1 MVPGRPPKSG
11 DTSLCSKIPVNFHLT
26 HRISRCPRK
35 FLPDSPVGRIRL
47 ILRGRPSR
55 SSLPSVMCQDLRLV
69 DEQISSFIFCP
80 RGMDAPPRRR
90 VRPWAC
96 RPLLGA
102 LTPVG
107 VHTAMALRARRSETW
122 AALALGTRADRPA
135 KPTAALPTIRYALA
149 EAEETCL
156 FVH

>member
-1 MVPGRPPKSG
+1 MKAQNRMACLVYMKKRQGAWEMDDATRLSG
-11 DTSLCSKIPVNFHLT
+11 DLSEPDKVSARQHPPGNH
-26 HRISRCPRK
+26 
-35 FLPDSPVGRIRL
+35 FLLHASG
-47 ILRGRPSR
+47 
-55 SSLPSVMCQDLRLV
+55 LV

-107 VHTAMALRARRSETW
+107 VHTAMALRARRSKTW
-122 AALALGTRADRPA
+122 TALVLGTRAERPA